1 MTYEDS
7 RTQQEEER
15 LPLLAWQE
23 LSQGETVTSQPMK
36 SLELFVYS
44 SPPNSFL
51 PSLRVLL
58 SIFAEDLYMACHGC
72 RPQTAIICLS
82 QINPFLL
89 EK

>member
-1 MTYEDS
+1 MPYEDS

-23 LSQGETVTSQPMK
+23 LSQEEIVTSQPMK

-51 PSLRVLL
+51 PSLKEFF
-58 SIFAEDLYMACHGC
+58 S
-72 RPQTAIICLS
+72 
-82 QINPFLL
+82 PFLL
-89 EK
+89 RSCTWLAMAADPELQLFVYPK